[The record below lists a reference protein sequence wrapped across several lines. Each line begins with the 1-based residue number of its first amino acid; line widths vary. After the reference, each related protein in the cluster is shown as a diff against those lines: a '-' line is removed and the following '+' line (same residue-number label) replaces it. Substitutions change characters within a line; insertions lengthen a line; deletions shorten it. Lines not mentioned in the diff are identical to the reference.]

1 MRFEAS
7 SPALVRQWVR
17 ERTIATDVGLIIAF
31 SLLIGLLAHLVIP
44 LPFTPVP
51 VTGQTFGV
59 LLTGAVLGSRLGT
72 ATLLAYIVEGTV
84 GLPVFAAGTHGP
96 ATYGYLAG
104 FVAAA
109 FIVGWLV
116 EHGWDRDAPRLVAA
130 MVAGEVAI
138 YVFGLLWLARFV
150 PVSQVLALG
159 LFPFL
164 LGDAVKLAAAALA
177 AGGGRRLARQG

>member
-1 MRFEAS
+1 MRSSTS
-7 SPALVRQWVR
+7 SPALVRQWVG
-17 ERTIATDVGLIIAF
+17 ERTVASDIGLVLAF

-59 LLTGAVLGSRLGT
+59 LLTGAVLGSRLGV
-72 ATLLAYIVEGTV
+72 ATLLAYVVEGTA

-109 FIVGWLV
+109 FVVGWLV
-116 EHGWDRDAPRLVAA
+116 EHGWDREVPRLLLA
-130 MVAGEVAI
+130 MLAGEVAI

-150 PVSQVLALG
+150 PTSKLLALG

-164 LGDAVKLAAAALA
+164 LGDAVKLLAAALA
-177 AGGGRRLARQG
+177 AGGGRRLARRG